1 MAGSANARN
10 ERPLIV
16 WGAAAAVLVTYV
28 FWSSAWRT
36 THGFISYYAAAR
48 LLIEGRLGP
57 EAYDDAWFGQYVRA
71 ITGTDVLEI
80 FIPNP
85 PMMALMATP
94 VAWLDPHAARPIWL
108 LASLAAA
115 VATAFALSRY
125 RERIESPRPSMV
137 MAIVLL
143 NPAMFANLR
152 TGQGYLFVFALLG
165 GAGLLLIRRRD
176 GWAGV
181 LAGLAFACKSA
192 GLPLLL
198 MAAWMGRWRSVQAA
212 LVTVAITIVT
222 TAALV
227 DGGMWTRYPG
237 AVREFVDRP
246 AGSVTAYQTTLGLF
260 RRLCVANPE
269 WNPQPAMACEPFA
282 FAIPALL
289 LTGAVALSLYFA
301 RRSPAHL
308 WVAAGLCLSELTLP
322 TAAESHFMLFAA
334 AVALVPLGAWPLGI
348 FAVLYFVPLAVTAEA
363 YTTGWSVLAAYPR
376 LYAAWFL
383 WALAMR
389 AMLRYA
395 PEADAR
401 AVRSAG
407 TVDAR

>member
-1 MAGSANARN
+1 MAGSG
-10 ERPLIV
+10 RPASNRVLLV
-16 WGAAAAVLVTYV
+16 MGAAVAVLVAYV
-28 FWSSAWRT
+28 LWSSAWRT

-48 LLIEGRLGP
+48 LMVEGHLGP
-57 EAYDDAWFGQYVRA
+57 DAYDDGWFGQYVQA
-71 ITGTDVLEI
+71 ITGTGVLEI

-94 VAWLDPHAARPIWL
+94 VAWLDPHTARLIWL

-115 VATAFALSRY
+115 VATAVALARH
-125 RERIESPRPSMV
+125 REQGGMARTSVVMV
-137 MAIVLL
+137 IVLL

-176 GWAGV
+176 RWAGV

-192 GLPLLL
+192 GLPLLVL
-198 MAAWMGRWRSVQAA
+198 AVWMGRWRAVRAA
-212 LVTVAITIVT
+212 LAAIAITIAI
-222 TAALV
+222 TAVFV
-227 DGGMWTRYPG
+227 DATMWTRYPD
-237 AVREFVDRP
+237 AVREFVARP
-246 AGSVTAYQTTLGLF
+246 AGSVTAYQTTLGLS
-260 RRLCVANPE
+260 RRLCVADARWNPE
-269 WNPQPAMACEPFA
+269 PAMACAPVA
-282 FAIPALL
+282 FVIPALL
-289 LTGAVALSLYFA
+289 LGGAVLWTLYLA
-301 RRSPAHL
+301 RRSPTQL

-322 TAAESHFMLFAA
+322 IAAESHFMLFAA

-348 FAVLYFVPLAVTAEA
+348 FATLYFVPLSYTAEV

-383 WALAMR
+383 WAMTIR
-389 AMLRYA
+389 AMLQYD
-395 PEADAR
+395 PKADAR

-407 TVDAR
+407 TVDAT